1 MASVMLLL
9 RHRAR
14 LVEELL
20 EANVVDAQDVPADVE
35 GFRAMRE
42 VGQYS
47 LQPGARTERAYTRW
61 QLLIAH
67 DTDNEPSFSRP

>member
-42 VGQYS
+42 VG
-47 LQPGARTERAYTRW
+47 RTLYNLELRAERNYTRW
-61 QLLIAH
+61 QLLFVS
-67 DTDNEPSFSRP
+67 DTDNAPSFPRS